1 MAAELPDYLPPPP
14 RSLEVIMA
22 CISAVAVLTATWNL
36 RLPLQP
42 FLRRTQTRTTYFDC
56 VYLFCIM
63 GIWLY
68 SLFTV
73 AVCFMMDEEG
83 RRTYWLVMVPYDW
96 SWYLSS
102 MSYIW
107 FILRRFQ
114 LVWAAI
120 QRVETSLTERKW
132 WIRNMEWFPVGVW
145 FCTGFLVATSNTIAA
160 FFAPHVPSWLAT
172 YRDSKGVVLSFS
184 WHSCAQA
191 IDLGVSIYLF
201 RTLSKVV
208 GGIKQDIQGRMPKT
222 DADLEVSM
230 GTSAGVEPSTTLDST
245 RKPLCQ
251 TPSKE
256 PFTPSEHAKGS
267 SQEVLGLLRT
277 TGKGM
282 FIAAFLSL
290 GGSLLHIFT
299 EFFLNDPNN
308 IYSYPYRILR
318 HFTWTV
324 PVYHATFSWMYIRSV
339 RELMSKIQRR

>member
-1 MAAELPDYLPPPP
+1 MAAELPDNVPPPP
-14 RSLEVIMA
+14 RSLEIIMV
-22 CISAVAVLTATWNL
+22 CISAVAVLVATWNL
-36 RLPLQP
+36 FLPLQP
-42 FLRRTQTRTTYFDC
+42 FLRRTQTTKTYFDY
-56 VYLFCIM
+56 VYLFCIV

-83 RRTYWLVMVPYDW
+83 MRTHWIVMVFYDW

-102 MSYIW
+102 VFYIW

-120 QRVETSLTERKW
+120 QRVETSLTAQKW
-132 WIRNMEWFPVGVW
+132 WIRNMEWLPVGIW

-160 FFAPHVPSWLAT
+160 FFAPHVPNWLAT

-201 RTLSKVV
+201 RTLNKVA
-208 GGIKQDIQGRMPKT
+208 GGIKQDIRGRIPKT
-222 DADLEVSM
+222 DADLEISM
-230 GTSAGVEPSTTLDST
+230 GTSASMGPSTTLDST
-245 RKPLCQ
+245 RKQFSQ

-256 PFTPSEHAKGS
+256 PLAPSKGS
-267 SQEVLGLLRT
+267 SQEVLALLRT

-290 GGSLLHIFT
+290 GGSLVHILT
-299 EFFLNDPNN
+299 EFLLNDPNN
-308 IYSYPYRILR
+308 IYSYPYRIIR

-324 PVYHATFSWMYIRSV
+324 PVYHATFSWMYIRAV